1 MDDGLNRYGYVAGN
15 PTTNTDPSGHKLWAG
30 GDSGGGGSNTP
41 PDCHV
46 THTCKTGGGGGGGG
60 GGSCTHNCEPG
71 CKGTIDQCNSW
82 IQGRGALISD
92 LQGNENGA
100 WAVLGLVTGAMDIW
114 DLVVDKGK
122 GFITTLIDIV
132 SIVGDALFTMNYALQ
147 FIQEKFG
154 VDTTGLRHIVDMLS
168 KFVNV
173 IAGPLKAFRKGMNW
187 LVQQVLN
194 FSWDAFVT
202 SFRISNVPGILMT
215 VLSQFWG
222 GFLEDIRNNVVE
234 FAEHAVQG
242 YVSAQEEQITNI
254 QGQSIDAFC
263 SAHRASCQGY

>member
-1 MDDGLNRYGYVAGN
+1 
-15 PTTNTDPSGHKLWAG
+15 
-30 GDSGGGGSNTP
+30 
-41 PDCHV
+41 
-46 THTCKTGGGGGGGG
+46 
-60 GGSCTHNCEPG
+60 
-71 CKGTIDQCNSW
+71 
-82 IQGRGALISD
+82 
-92 LQGNENGA
+92 
-100 WAVLGLVTGAMDIW
+100 MDIW